1 MTANVIGYLT
11 TRPRHPGHKQEALHR
26 AALPKCAIAIHLAAP
41 ENNRQRTTRDF
52 PSQLVGVARF
62 ELTTPC
68 SRSRCATRL
77 RHTPTFEECS
87 PLYCPKMP
95 ASSHDKRAQ
104 NPSLQGR
111 GEISML
117 PPSRSGDVACFSDF
131 AGASPS
137 GKAAAFDAAMRRF
150 ESCRPSQ
157 FQIDL
162 TN

>member
-1 MTANVIGYLT
+1 M
-11 TRPRHPGHKQEALHR
+11 GHRLHR
-26 AALPKCAIAIHLAAP
+26 RYLIEPKLSVSIEAVSTSGMDSDQTAAGVFRPI
-41 ENNRQRTTRDF
+41 RTHSLLDALF
-52 PSQLVGVARF
+52 KMVGVARF

-117 PPSRSGDVACFSDF
+117 PPSCSGDVTCFSDI

-137 GKAAAFDAAMRRF
+137 GKAAAFDAAMRSF